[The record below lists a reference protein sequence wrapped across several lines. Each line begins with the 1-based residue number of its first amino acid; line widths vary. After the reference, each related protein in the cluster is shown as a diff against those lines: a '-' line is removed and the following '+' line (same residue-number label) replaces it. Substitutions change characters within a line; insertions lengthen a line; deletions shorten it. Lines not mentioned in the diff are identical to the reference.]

1 MTSRLQVT
9 RHSGP
14 SAGDRAQAKP
24 PANEREPSEIAK
36 IAPAMRDQNCQK
48 LKSGL
53 PPTQLRNIATRPV
66 FIEENAQKVRNKSA
80 TTPQLR
86 NIATEPEVIHG
97 QPGPAAGKRIPLLTV
112 LAPVATAENTVEE
125 PDTITS

>member
-1 MTSRLQVT
+1 ARSVTLPSRLQVT

-24 PANEREPSEIAK
+24 AANEREPSENAK
-36 IAPAMRDQNCQK
+36 IAPTMRDQNCQK

-66 FIEENAQKVRNKSA
+66 FIGENAQKVRDKSA
-80 TTPQLR
+80 TTPQHR
-86 NIATEPEVIHG
+86 NIATSQQI
-97 QPGPAAGKRIPLLTV
+97 
-112 LAPVATAENTVEE
+112 
-125 PDTITS
+125 SF